1 MIPVSKKLIEKLHI
15 NTETFSYKLFQI
27 FRTTILLFIS
37 RIIVKAPSLKE
48 AGNMIKALFTSID
61 LDFLFGLDG
70 KIYTYGVDKKGMTV
84 IIVSVLVLLVVG
96 ILQENGIKIRET
108 LAKQNIFFRWTLVLL
123 LIAFILIF
131 GVYGPDYDA
140 SSFIYGRF

>member
-1 MIPVSKKLIEKLHI
+1 MHI

-48 AGNMIKALFTSID
+48 AGQMIKAMFTSFD

-70 KIYTYGVDKKGMTV
+70 KIYDYGVNEKEMTIV
-84 IIVSVLVLLVVG
+84 IISILALLVVG

-108 LAKQNIFFRWTLVLL
+108 LAKQNIFFRWGLVLL
-123 LIAFILIF
+123 LIAVILIF
-131 GVYGPDYDA
+131 GVYGPDYNA
-140 SSFIYGRF
+140 SAFIYGNF